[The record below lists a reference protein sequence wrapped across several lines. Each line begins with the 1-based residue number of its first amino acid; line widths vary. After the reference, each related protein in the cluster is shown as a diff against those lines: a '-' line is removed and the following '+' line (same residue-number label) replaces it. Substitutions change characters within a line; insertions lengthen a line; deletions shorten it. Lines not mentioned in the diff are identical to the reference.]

1 MPNNTNNSALS
12 NKSSVWCNNENIGKF
27 TSRSSAGSTQ
37 MTFGDFN
44 PSGTAQCDE
53 DIAVLDYA
61 KTLI

>member
-12 NKSSVWCNNENIGKF
+12 NKSSVWCNNKNIGKF
-27 TSRSSAGSTQ
+27 TSRSSTGSTQ

-44 PSGTAQCDE
+44 PSGTAPFDE